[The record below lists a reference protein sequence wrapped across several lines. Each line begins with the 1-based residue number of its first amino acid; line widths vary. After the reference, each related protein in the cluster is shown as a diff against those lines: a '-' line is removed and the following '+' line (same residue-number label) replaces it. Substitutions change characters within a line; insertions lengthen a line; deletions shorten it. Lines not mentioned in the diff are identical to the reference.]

1 MSVRRREQRRRN
13 GRRSPAATPAGGAG
27 QRQVDDP
34 PAGSDAKGGKLPA
47 MHGAVAFAM
56 LAITL
61 AGVALRAER
70 LMHPMRYD
78 EAFTYLNFAAPAD
91 GSELFNY
98 GVPNNHVLH
107 TVGVW
112 ATVQL
117 AGPWP
122 WAIRTPAFLAG
133 CVLIPLTG
141 LLARKLSGS
150 RFAGLLAA
158 ALVAC
163 SSLMVEYSV
172 NARGYSMLCL
182 AAVGLAIL
190 GVQCIEQPR
199 VRWNWISF
207 SAVGALGLLTVPVM
221 LYPIA
226 IVAGL
231 MVFAAM
237 VGRRGSDRRLQL
249 LRIVAATAGAAALGA
264 VLYLPVAAESGWASL
279 VANRFV
285 TPQALDR
292 VVRSLDNVGL
302 RILGDWTR
310 DAGPLMLGLILAGLL
325 LAWGI
330 LLRRGRWLSVLPLAA
345 CVAFPLASIVQR
357 RVAFPRVWMFA
368 WPWVLAVAGAGLGAG
383 VMRLR
388 LSGRKVQAVVVV
400 AALAL
405 FGAGFSAWQTHNRE
419 YLISEDSRTATD
431 AQLVAEDLAGLSDG
445 RTVLVWALPAGP
457 PLVYYLMFQPE
468 YRQPFVAVDNP
479 SAGRAAIVVGP
490 GRTLEEVLDGL
501 GPARRRVGRPELH
514 RTYPRSRLYLAPLE
528 TEATSR

>member
-1 MSVRRREQRRRN
+1 
-13 GRRSPAATPAGGAG
+13 
-27 QRQVDDP
+27 
-34 PAGSDAKGGKLPA
+34 
-47 MHGAVAFAM
+47 MHGAIALAM
-56 LAITL
+56 LVITL
-61 AGVALRAER
+61 AGLALRAER

-107 TVGVW
+107 TLGVW

-133 CVLIPLTG
+133 CALIPLTG
-141 LLARKLSGS
+141 LLARRLSGS
-150 RFAGLLAA
+150 GFAGLLAA
-158 ALVAC
+158 AMVAC
-163 SSLMVEYSV
+163 SSLLVEYSV
-172 NARGYSMLCL
+172 NGRGYSMLCL

-190 GVQCIEQPR
+190 AVQCIQQPR
-199 VRWNWISF
+199 ARWNWISF

-231 MVFAAM
+231 MVFVTLA
-237 VGRRGSDRRLQL
+237 GRSEGSRGRQL
-249 LRIVAATAGAAALGA
+249 LRIVAATGGAIALGA
-264 VLYLPVAAESGWASL
+264 VLYLPVAAESGWKSL

-285 TPQALDR
+285 TPQAIDR

-310 DAGPLMLGLILAGLL
+310 DAGPLMLGLIIAGLL

-330 LLRRGRWLSVLPLAA
+330 LLRRGRWLSLLPLAA
-345 CVAFPLASIVQR
+345 AVAFPLASIVQR
-357 RVAFPRVWMFA
+357 RVAFPRVWMFV
-368 WPWVLAVAGAGLGAG
+368 WPWVLAAAAAGLGAG
-383 VMRLR
+383 VSRLR
-388 LSGRKVQAVVVV
+388 LPGRKVQAVVVV
-400 AALAL
+400 SALAIV
-405 FGAGFSAWQTHNRE
+405 GAGFSAWQTHRRE
-419 YLISEDSRTATD
+419 YLISEDRRTVTD
-431 AQLVAEDLAGLSDG
+431 AQVVAKDLAALSDG

-457 PLVYYLMFQPE
+457 PLIYYLMFQPE
-468 YRQPFVAVDNP
+468 YRQPFVAVDDP

-490 GRTLEEVLDGL
+490 GRTLEEVLDRL
-501 GPARRRVGRPELH
+501 GPARGRVGKPELIA
-514 RTYPRSRLYLAPLE
+514 TYPRSRLYLAPLTAE
-528 TEATSR
+528 GGTRSPGA